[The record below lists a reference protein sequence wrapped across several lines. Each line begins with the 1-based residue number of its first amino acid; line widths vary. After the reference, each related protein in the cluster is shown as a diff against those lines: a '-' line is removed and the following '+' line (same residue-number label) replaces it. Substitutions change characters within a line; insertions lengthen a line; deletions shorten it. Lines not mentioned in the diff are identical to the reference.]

1 MPYLDTFT
9 GEWNAKNARH
19 LLKRCSFGITP
30 NLIKESV
37 TLGLQGTI
45 NKLFEVK
52 SLPNP
57 PLKYELD
64 GTSRTEVNDPD
75 VN

>member
-57 PLKYELD
+57 PLNM
-64 GTSRTEVNDPD
+64 S
-75 VN
+75 